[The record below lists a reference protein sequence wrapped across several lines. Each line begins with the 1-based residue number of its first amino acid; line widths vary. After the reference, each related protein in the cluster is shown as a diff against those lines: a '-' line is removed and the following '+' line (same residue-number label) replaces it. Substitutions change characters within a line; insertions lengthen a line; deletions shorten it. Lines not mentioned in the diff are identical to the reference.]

1 MSEILTW
8 LKKCRLEKYAE
19 TFAENGVDL
28 NSLPHLTEQDL
39 IDLGVL
45 LGHRRVLLSA
55 IENLSGD
62 GLEQKEESDTDSQL
76 PPDSAERRQ
85 VTILFAD
92 LVGYTK
98 MSSELDAEDVHA
110 ILGCFL
116 DAVDR
121 IILEHG
127 GTIDKHLGDCVMGVF
142 GAPVAHSND
151 PSRAARAALE
161 IHSVMNS
168 VSEQAGRPLNVHI
181 GIANGQVMASGVGS
195 DAHYTVTGD
204 SVNLASRLTDIANP
218 DETILSQSV
227 QRAISAEFD
236 LRDKGKTE
244 VKGVAEPVHVYALLG
259 LSNSESSRS
268 ERPFVGRKAELEQF
282 AGILKVC
289 GEIKSGQAVLIRG
302 EAGIGKTRLSAKF
315 RDIARDMAYACHR
328 ALVLDFGVGKEQSV
342 VRSLVSS
349 LISLS
354 PDSTVEAREEA
365 VELACTRA
373 VIDPGQRIH
382 LNALLNIPQPAG
394 LHSLYDA
401 IDRDGRKQGRIEVVS
416 SLLDSLCQHQPLL
429 IFIEDIHWASEAEIQ
444 FLAGVTTALV
454 DQACILV
461 MTSRIEGD
469 PLDHGWKLQTAST
482 SLSTIDLKA
491 LRQAD
496 AMAMAADY
504 FDASARF
511 ARQCVERA
519 DGNPLFLEQ
528 LLSNAEEAGED
539 QVPGSIHSIVQARL
553 DSLQAVDKRAIQ
565 AASVLGQRFAL
576 DDIRYMIGE
585 PEYSCAG
592 LVERYLIKPEGN
604 AYLFSHALVQEAVYE
619 SLLRARRAELH
630 SAAARW
636 YAGSEPE
643 LSAIHLDR
651 AGDPAAAAAYLEAAK
666 VRANDLHYESG
677 LKLANRG
684 IKLAKTNEIQS
695 ELMLVRGE
703 MLRNLGQIEDSIS
716 ACRGAL
722 EIAQPGP
729 GMCNAW
735 LGLAQGLRIADN
747 QSEALEALDSAQAV
761 ANEYGLKPE
770 LSRIHYMRG
779 NLFFMTGD
787 IEGCLGEH
795 EKSLTLAEET
805 GSAEGMALAL
815 GGLGDAYY
823 LRGHMRSACDQFQA
837 CIKLCQEHGFGQ
849 IEVSN
854 RNMVGWSRMHL
865 MEFSE
870 AIDDALASIE
880 MARKVG
886 HQRAEMIGADLA
898 GIVEL
903 ERGNFVAA
911 RKHLESGLELA
922 RILKAS
928 SFIAQANFILARLD
942 IAEGKTQAAQKSIEE
957 ALNIV
962 REVGL
967 AFIGPAVLIV
977 SAVLSEDDGQRSA
990 FIKEAELLLE
1000 NGCVSHNYFHF
1011 ARVAIDLSLQSGDW
1025 AAVERHASRME
1036 AYTAEQTLEWSD
1048 FMIARG
1054 RALAAWEE
1062 GDRSENSTRQI
1073 RQLLSTGEQAGLA
1086 PLLTALEATVA
1097 VQ

>member
-1 MSEILTW
+1 ML
-8 LKKCRLEKYAE
+8 RLEKYAE

-28 NSLPHLTEQDL
+28 HSLPHLTEQDL
-39 IDLGVL
+39 KDLGVL

-55 IENLSGD
+55 IEVLSGD
-62 GLEQKEESDTDSQL
+62 GIMEQEEADTDSQL

-98 MSSELDAEDVHA
+98 MSSELDAEDIHA
-110 ILGCFL
+110 VLGCFL

-161 IHSVMNS
+161 IHGVMKS
-168 VSEQAGRPLNVHI
+168 VSEQAGSPLNAHI

-204 SVNLASRLTDIANP
+204 SVNLASRLTNVAKQ
-218 DETILSQSV
+218 DETILSQGV
-227 QRAISAEFD
+227 QRALSAEFD
-236 LRDKGKTE
+236 LRDKGNIE
-244 VKGVAEPVHVYALLG
+244 VKGVAEPVHAYALLG
-259 LSNSESSRS
+259 LSNSESSRN
-268 ERPFVGRKAELEQF
+268 ERPFVGRKAELQQF
-282 AGILKVC
+282 TGILKVC
-289 GEIKSGQAVLIRG
+289 GEIKSGQVVYIRG

-342 VRSLVSS
+342 VHILVSC

-354 PDSTVEAREEA
+354 PDSAVEAREEA
-365 VELACTRA
+365 VERICTQA
-373 VIDPGQRIH
+373 LIDPGQRIH
-382 LNALLNIPQPAG
+382 LNALLNIPQPAE
-394 LHSLYDA
+394 LRSLYDA
-401 IDRDGRKQGRIEVVS
+401 IDRDGRKQGRIEVVR
-416 SLLDSLCQHQPLL
+416 SLLNSLSQHQPLL

-461 MTSRIEGD
+461 LTSRIEGD
-469 PLDHGWKLQTAST
+469 PLGHGWKLQTAST
-482 SLSTIDLKA
+482 PLSTIDLRP

-511 ARQCVERA
+511 AQQCVERA

-528 LLSNAEEAGED
+528 LLSNAEEVGED
-539 QVPGSIHSIVQARL
+539 QVPGSVHSIVQARL
-553 DSLQAVDKRAIQ
+553 DSLQRVDKQAIQ

-576 DDIRYMIGE
+576 DDIRYMIDE

-592 LVERYLIKPEGN
+592 LVERSLIKPEGN

-619 SLLRARRAELH
+619 SLLKTRRAELH

-643 LSAIHLDR
+643 LGAIHLDR

-666 VRANDLHYESG
+666 ARAKDLHYESG
-677 LKLANRG
+677 LELANRG
-684 IKLAKTNEIQS
+684 IELAKANDIKS

-703 MLRNLGQIEDSIS
+703 MLRNLGQIENSIS
-716 ACRGAL
+716 ACRDAL

-729 GMCNAW
+729 GMCDAW

-747 QSEALEALDSAQAV
+747 QRDALEALDSAQAV

-795 EKSLTLAEET
+795 EKSLALAEET

-823 LRGHMRSACDQFQA
+823 LRGHMRSARDQFQA
-837 CIKLCQEHGFGQ
+837 CVKLCQEHGFGQ

-854 RNMVGWSRMHL
+854 RYMVGWSRMHL

-870 AIDDALASIE
+870 AMDDALASIE

-886 HQRAEMIGADLA
+886 NQRAEMIGADLA

-911 RKHLESGLELA
+911 RTYLESGLELA
-922 RILKAS
+922 STLKAS
-928 SFIAQANFILARLD
+928 SFIAQAKFILARLD
-942 IAEGKTQAAQKSIEE
+942 IAEGKTQAAQKTIEE
-957 ALNIV
+957 ALSIV
-962 REVGL
+962 REAGM
-967 AFIGPAVLIV
+967 AFIGPAALVV
-977 SAVLSEDDGQRSA
+977 SAVLSEDAGQRSA

-1036 AYTAEQTLEWSD
+1036 AYTAEQALEWSD

-1054 RALAAWEE
+1054 RALVAWGE
-1062 GDRSENSTRQI
+1062 GNRGENCVDQI
-1073 RQLLSTGEQAGLA
+1073 QQLLSTGKQAGLVS
-1086 PLLTALEATVA
+1086 LLTALEAA
-1097 VQ
+1097 KPAD